1 MTNLT
6 EKDDSKAGLFAI
18 SGGFSGGK
26 LQQGYSLP
34 KGIVTA
40 SSIIPSP
47 VQAIISSQF
56 ANVGLNFDISK
67 LALNKDNRE
76 TVRQLMDTVELIQN
90 NADMLPKIAG
100 CLKKAMKA
108 ATKQAKFNADIAKS
122 ALIEQLKIDK
132 AQADVLMALMGYNQ
146 GRSKI
151 EAKLERKFQQQQ
163 RITEAQ
169 TAYDNESWGA
179 QNRLIKA
186 KYDFFTDVAL
196 KRVETREKQEKANAD
211 RQVRRE
217 QWKQDVV

>member
-1 MTNLT
+1 MS
-6 EKDDSKAGLFAI
+6 EIQKANKPQLF
-18 SGGFSGGK
+18 SVTGGFSGGQ
-26 LQQGYSLP
+26 LHRGYSLP
-34 KGIVTA
+34 KGVVSA
-40 SSIIPSP
+40 SSIIPAP
-47 VQAIISSQF
+47 IQAMIQSQF
-56 ANVGLNFDISK
+56 ASVGLNFDISK

-122 ALIEQLKIDK
+122 ALTEQLKIDK

-151 EAKLERKFQQQQ
+151 EAKLERKYQQQQ
-163 RITEAQ
+163 EISAAQ
-169 TAYDNESWGA
+169 SRYYDESWGREK
-179 QNRLIKA
+179 QLIEA
-186 KYDFFTDVAL
+186 KRGYLTDVAM
-196 KRVETREKQEKANAD
+196 KRFETREKQEKANAD